1 MTVFLAE
8 EPGPTDSSLQVRHFL
23 LSMRE
28 TEPMLPEFSAHL
40 ADQIIG
46 YCLPRKRL
54 LKVISKHATNPNDL
68 SSAMAALRREARKA
82 FQEYRV
88 AHPARSGEGGELL
101 AYAFTEHFL
110 RAPMAIA
117 KMHTKTNTEMP
128 VFGADGVHLRY
139 LVDAGVL
146 EVIYLE
152 SKVHKTIASGARDAA
167 ESIRD
172 FLEGSQRGHELRLAL
187 DFGNFDHLDEEA
199 QQALE
204 DFLDP
209 YAGAR
214 TADRRDRHACLLAYS
229 EPAYKAVGDGA
240 EMKEIRTKF
249 GEGCE
254 PRATS
259 VANAYAAKNL
269 PSDRIT
275 TFILGLPSVAE
286 FRREFERALSNG

>member
-1 MTVFLAE
+1 M
-8 EPGPTDSSLQVRHFL
+8 
-23 LSMRE
+23 LS
-28 TEPMLPEFSAHL
+28 EFSARL

-54 LKVISKHATNPNDL
+54 IKAISKHAANPNDL
-68 SSAMAALRREARKA
+68 SAAMAALRREARQA
-82 FQEYRV
+82 FQEYRE
-88 AHPARSGEGGELL
+88 AYPARSGEGGELL

-139 LVDAGVL
+139 LANTGAL

-152 SKVHKTIASGARDAA
+152 SKVHATITSGARDAA
-167 ESIRD
+167 QSIRD
-172 FLEGSQRGHELRLAL
+172 FLDGSQRGHELRLAL
-187 DFGNFDHLDEEA
+187 DFGNFDQLDEEA

-209 YAGAR
+209 YGGAR
-214 TADRRDRHACLLAYS
+214 TVDRRDRHACLLAYT
-229 EPAYKAVGDGA
+229 ERAFKAIDDGA
-240 EMKEIRTKF
+240 EMEEIRANF
-249 GEGCE
+249 SRGCA
-254 PRATS
+254 PRAAS
-259 VANAYAAKNL
+259 VENAYAAKDL
-269 PSDRIT
+269 PGEKIT
-275 TFILGLPSVAE
+275 TFILGFPSVAE